1 MKKTIDFA
9 SVPENISFAE
19 RMIDE
24 ICDEYSINEDYYGNI
39 LISLTEA
46 VNNAIQHGNKNDP
59 TKKVQIV
66 FNAAA
71 DLNGFSFTIKDEGNG
86 FDYTNI
92 PDPTEPENLEKLTGR
107 GVFLMKNLADNV
119 GFYSD
124 GSEIKLD
131 FKVPPN

>member
-92 PDPTEPENLEKLTGR
+92 PDPTDHNNI
-107 GVFLMKNLADNV
+107 VVYYHF
-119 GFYSD
+119 F
-124 GSEIKLD
+124 
-131 FKVPPN
+131 